1 MKRKG
6 GRKRKQ
12 NRFEVCIIV
21 VSSLLIEVPI
31 NEHIACWPFCKVNC
45 HEKGTHKVYATCL
58 GPLTPC
64 TASHSSQPR
73 KCREGWIAGETE
85 FCEPQS

>member
-31 NEHIACWPFCKVNC
+31 NEHIACWPFAK
-45 HEKGTHKVYATCL
+45 
-58 GPLTPC
+58 LTVMKRAL
-64 TASHSSQPR
+64 TKFMQPVLDL
-73 KCREGWIAGETE
+73 
-85 FCEPQS
+85 